1 MMRTFLIAPM
11 LAVALFVTAGAA
23 TAANRGNSGNSG
35 NSGHSSNS
43 VVGHDAAAANS
54 NGIRSLDRDRGL
66 ERAADRRNSRSLSG
80 KRMKKT
86 TVKK

>member
-11 LAVALFVTAGAA
+11 LAVALFITAGAA
-23 TAANRGNSGNSG
+23 TAANRGNSGNS
-35 NSGHSSNS
+35 SNS
-43 VVGHDAAAANS
+43 AFGRDAAAANS

-80 KRMKKT
+80 KR
-86 TVKK
+86 VKKSYGKK